1 MAFTKYA
8 FNTPDFS
15 DLVPLDPRKNLKT
28 MISLKILAQIIRED
42 FWRLFGEKTLEMYP
56 IWKIERGCAR
66 LLPRGLSAAAIASSL
81 VLGELQR

>member
-1 MAFTKYA
+1 MFQIFRISLRSILGKTWKLR
-8 FNTPDFS
+8 F
-15 DLVPLDPRKNLKT
+15 LKKNLAK
-28 MISLKILAQIIRED
+28 ISRED